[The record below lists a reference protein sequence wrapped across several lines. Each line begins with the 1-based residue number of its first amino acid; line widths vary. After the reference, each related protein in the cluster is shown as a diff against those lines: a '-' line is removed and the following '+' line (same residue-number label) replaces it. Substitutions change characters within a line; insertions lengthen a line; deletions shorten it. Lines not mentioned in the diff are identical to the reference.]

1 MSGADRELSGTEHAT
16 RRHAER
22 VIGMRRHPG
31 RDIVVVAASAGG
43 LIPLRRLLSLL
54 PADLPASV
62 LVVLHIPATG
72 GHALPRILDRSGPL
86 AASAPADGEKLAHG
100 RVFVAPPD
108 RHVLVVNGALRLSRG
123 PRQNGVRPAAD
134 PLFRSA
140 ALYGGPRT
148 VAVVLSGTLDDG
160 ALGSS
165 MVEQCGGRVLVQ
177 DPAEAAYPGMPSSTL
192 AATRHA
198 VSLPVDELADHVTQ
212 LVTAIPDPVADR
224 PPAGLERALRR
235 EVSRLLDGDLEA
247 GLAGHPYSGFI
258 CPDCG
263 GPLYA
268 GPADD
273 VSAYDCVVGHSW
285 SPQSLLEGQ
294 SMAVERALW
303 LAVRHLDE
311 RARLTIRLSDDAL
324 DRGHRVSAG
333 RFRAAAD
340 DAWQAV
346 GQIRKVVS
354 GLQAMGAELE
364 GPAGPG
370 VPGVPG
376 VPKAPGAPGAR
387 VDSAHIE

>member
-1 MSGADRELSGTEHAT
+1 
-16 RRHAER
+16 
-22 VIGMRRHPG
+22 MRRHPG

-43 LIPLRRLLSLL
+43 LIPLRRFLSLL
-54 PADLPASV
+54 PAGLPASV

-72 GHALPRILDRSGPL
+72 GQALPRILDRSGPL
-86 AASAPADGEKLAHG
+86 AASVPADGEQLAHG

-108 RHVLVVNGALRLSRG
+108 RHVLVVNGVLRLSRG
-123 PRQNGVRPAAD
+123 PRQSGVRPAAD

-177 DPAEAAYPGMPSSTL
+177 DPAEAAYPGMPGSTL

-198 VSLPVDELADHVTQ
+198 VSLPVDELADHVTR
-212 LVTAIPDPVADR
+212 LVTSDPDPVAER
-224 PPAGLERALRR
+224 PPTGLERALRR
-235 EVSRLLDGDLEA
+235 EVSRLLDGDLEVS
-247 GLAGHPYSGFI
+247 LAGHPYSGFI

-263 GPLYA
+263 APLYS
-268 GPADD
+268 GREDD
-273 VSAYDCVVGHSW
+273 ASAYDCVVGHSW

-294 SMAVERALW
+294 SKAVERALW
-303 LAVRHLDE
+303 LAIRSLDE

-324 DRGHRVSAG
+324 DRGHQISAG
-333 RFRAAAD
+333 HFRAVAD
-340 DAWQAV
+340 EAWQAV
-346 GQIRKVVS
+346 DQIRKVVS
-354 GLQAMGAELE
+354 GLQAMSAELD

-370 VPGVPG
+370 VPGVPR
-376 VPKAPGAPGAR
+376 VPG
-387 VDSAHIE
+387 DSAPIE